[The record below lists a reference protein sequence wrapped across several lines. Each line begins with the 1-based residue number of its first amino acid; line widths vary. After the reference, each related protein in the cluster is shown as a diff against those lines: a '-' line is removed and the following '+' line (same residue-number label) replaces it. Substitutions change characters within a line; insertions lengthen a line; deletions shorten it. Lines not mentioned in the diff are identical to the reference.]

1 MTHDI
6 TLHTGMAL
14 DHQQPFELHTTPNYV
29 TTVGLVFTRL
39 NPSKNL
45 NRFLLMLLRPFPRN
59 VINQSRR
66 NVS

>member
-14 DHQQPFELHTTPNYV
+14 DYQQPFELHTTPNYV

-45 NRFLLMLLRPFPRN
+45 NRFLL
-59 VINQSRR
+59 SHR